1 MVHRNVRRT
10 RDSIVT
16 NLSAPNFEYL
26 LSKHQ
31 LHAHY
36 PSLITRI
43 RDGFPIGLNLP
54 TLSTT
59 YLPPNHFKSDEEAMI
74 VQSKVD
80 TEVELGRVL
89 GPFTTSQAFDFLGG
103 HFRTCPLSLV
113 PKDDKVGVGWQMVE
127 NFSHKDKEG
136 VSVNSLINSDDFP
149 TTWISAQEFA
159 DWVSYIPW
167 PYIPPAHCTQRS
179 SLGLYPALYA
189 CASHPSLWLYL
200 ALCAPASGCTPR
212 FALQP
217 LAVPCA
223 LHSSLWLYPALC
235 APASGCTLAVAMPG
249 TCFSWLTPTLAGGE
263 GSPGC
268 PSCAD

>member
-1 MVHRNVRRT
+1 MVHKNALRT

-16 NLSAPNFEYL
+16 NLSAHNFEYL

-31 LHAHY
+31 LHARY

-59 YLPPNHFKSDEEAMI
+59 YMPPNRFKSNEEAMI

-80 TEVELGRVL
+80 TEVDLGRVS
-89 GPFTTSQAFDFLGG
+89 GPFTTLQAFDFLGS

-113 PKDDKVGVGWQMVE
+113 PKEAEVGVGWRMVE
-127 NFSHKDKEG
+127 NFSHKDPEG

-159 DWVSYIPW
+159 DWVSYML
-167 PYIPPAHCTQRS
+167 YVPPACRARC
-179 SLGLYPALYA
+179 P
-189 CASHPSLWLYL
+189 
-200 ALCAPASGCTPR
+200 
-212 FALQP
+212 
-217 LAVPCA
+217 
-223 LHSSLWLYPALC
+223 SLWLYPALC
-235 APASGCTLAVAMPG
+235 APASGCTLCFALQPPAVPCALRPSLWLYPVPCTPTFCGSLAVAG
-249 TCFSWLTPTLAGGE
+249 NA
-263 GSPGC
+263 
-268 PSCAD
+268 

>member
-1 MVHRNVRRT
+1 MESIDAPSASKLSTVHKNVPRT

-16 NLSAPNFEYL
+16 NLSAPNFKYL
-26 LSKHQ
+26 LSKYR

-43 RDGFPIGLNLP
+43 HDGFPIGLNLP

-59 YLPPNHFKSDEEAMI
+59 YMPPNRFKSEEEATI

-80 TEVELGRVL
+80 TEVELGRVS
-89 GPFTTSQAFDFLGG
+89 GPFTTPQAFEFLGS

-113 PKDDKVGVGWQMVE
+113 PKEAEVGVGWRMVE
-127 NFSHKDKEG
+127 NFSHEDKEG
-136 VSVNSLINSDDFP
+136 ISVNSLINSDDFP

-159 DWVSYIPW
+159 DWVS
-167 PYIPPAHCTQRS
+167 CRS
-179 SLGLYPALYA
+179 
-189 CASHPSLWLYL
+189 WLY
-200 ALCAPASGCTPR
+200 APASGCTPR

-223 LHSSLWLYPALC
+223 LRSSLRLYPALC
-235 APASGCTLAVAMPG
+235 APASGCTPCFAPQPQAVPLLSQALPR
-249 TCFSWLTPTLAGGE
+249 TRFSWLTSTLAGGK
-263 GSPGC
+263 GSPWRSSG
-268 PSCAD
+268 AD